1 MMNSRSIDGGKIA
14 EISAITDW
22 IEMDVRRSV
31 DGRLIVFHNEK
42 LSTGERA
49 GSLTYD
55 HLERLGVRSLEQLVR
70 NLPSKLNVVFDVKN
84 SIDDAT
90 CSSSET
96 TGFLAAQAARRF
108 AEDRTVLLTSF
119 DPSIVV
125 RARKDEPSVHV
136 GLTAWQGV
144 PLRESIPTAA
154 GLDVDILAVHI
165 DSLYPNGIVL
175 GDSRAALASQ
185 VSAAHQSG
193 LQLACWGGRR
203 MTETDVTYLVDLGI
217 DAVYLD
223 EGNLRLL
230 RQQADPAKGGV

>member
-1 MMNSRSIDGGKIA
+1 
-14 EISAITDW
+14 
-22 IEMDVRRSV
+22 V

-49 GSLTYD
+49 GSFTYD
-55 HLERLGVRSLEQLVR
+55 HLERLGVRSLEQFVR
-70 NLPSKLNVVFDVKN
+70 SLPSKLNVVFDVKN

-96 TGFLAAQAARRF
+96 TGFLAVQAARRF

-154 GLDVDILAVHI
+154 ALGVDILAVHI
-165 DSLYPNGIVL
+165 DSLYPNGIEL

-185 VSAAHQSG
+185 VNVAHQSG
-193 LQLACWGGRR
+193 LQLACWGGRT
-203 MTETDVTYLVDLGI
+203 MTGADVRYLVDLGI

-230 RQQADPAKGGV
+230 REQADPAKGGV